1 MNKIVLISCVSKKL
15 PYRAKAR
22 DLYTSPLFRMN
33 LKYAEQF
40 LPQKIFILSAKHGL
54 VHLDEEIDPYDV
66 TLNEMS
72 ASERKGW
79 AARVVSQLRE
89 NADLEN
95 DHFVILAGQK
105 YRQYLLPYLRSYE
118 VPLEGLKIG
127 QQLQFLKEKA
137 ARE

>member
-1 MNKIVLISCVSKKL
+1 MKKIVLISCVSKKL

-40 LPQKIFILSAKHGL
+40 SPQKIFILSAKHGL

-72 ASERKGW
+72 ASERKEW

-95 DHFVILAGQK
+95 DHFVVLAGQK

-127 QQLQFLKEKA
+127 QQLQFLKEKT